1 MKKKDY
7 VTYICVYIWQ
17 YTNIYKYICSSV
29 SICLSLLSS
38 LLCFFFLEI
47 VIWILFSLFLYFFS
61 VRCCITF
68 VFDSCKEP
76 PSPPFKNKK
85 KRIVFRYCHPLI
97 ITKESKLYMYR
108 TKWYIIL
115 NGWSRPCSPFCFKVH
130 HAFYRVIIIELY
142 KVDNGQVLSLYYV
155 DC

>member
-1 MKKKDY
+1 MFFS
-7 VTYICVYIWQ
+7 Q
-17 YTNIYKYICSSV
+17 YLFIVIVITIV
-29 SICLSLLSS
+29 
-38 LLCFFFLEI
+38 FFFLEI
-47 VIWILFSLFLYFFS
+47 VIWILFSPFLYFFFRQ
-61 VRCCITF
+61 VLHHFRFWF
-68 VFDSCKEP
+68 VQRTP
-76 PSPPFKNKK
+76 LPPPFKNKK

>member
-1 MKKKDY
+1 MLRIY
-7 VTYICVYIWQ
+7 VYIYDNIQ
-17 YTNIYKYICSSV
+17 IYINIYVLQSV
-29 SICLSLLSS
+29 FVYRYCHHY
-38 LLCFFFLEI
+38 FFFLEI
-47 VIWILFSLFLYFFS
+47 VIWILFSLFLFFFPS
-61 VRCCITF
+61 GAASLSFLIRA
-68 VFDSCKEP
+68 KNP
-76 PSPPFKNKK
+76 PPPPLRIKK

>member
-1 MKKKDY
+1 MFFS
-7 VTYICVYIWQ
+7 Q
-17 YTNIYKYICSSV
+17 YLFIVIVITIV
-29 SICLSLLSS
+29 
-38 LLCFFFLEI
+38 FFFSRNCYLNI
-47 VIWILFSLFLYFFS
+47 FLPFFYIFFPSGAASLSFLI
-61 VRCCITF
+61 RA
-68 VFDSCKEP
+68 KNP
-76 PSPPFKNKK
+76 PPPPLRIK